1 LFLTKVLFCSNV
13 RVIRFSCY
21 LRKDGSVSFG
31 KGFTSGVVLGGDT
44 FMDAIVSIGENVQIN
59 DYIPHRGY

>member
-1 LFLTKVLFCSNV
+1 MLF
-13 RVIRFSCY
+13 RSCY